1 MNDNSKKTSG
11 DTVDEFLSRYRRIV
25 KHTETVRTFRT
36 SDSVDS
42 ADGES
47 SQSGKSV
54 RASDRTMEIDPRA
67 TFNPVTQRQIITKKA
82 SSAPDGNTDYDKKEY
97 TDRFVTEPELKAS
110 DIKTAR
116 TMEFDPSAQKK
127 KESDPDTV
135 EGQQTFASFFGE
147 SADKEIKRS
156 IKITSEPEEAEPES
170 DGEFDFEAGD
180 DIASLYKTL
189 NVGEAMAFGKSEKL
203 RAIART
209 AGDDRE
215 VKLENQLTFPGF
227 ESEKREYVDEEK
239 LEKDVRK
246 NRIKKVRDFMLKGG
260 VEKQKDEEN
269 GDIAENVI
277 ITNVTEDEIEK
288 RERTASFKK
297 FQGELSRFVKTHDN
311 EGIDPGI
318 EYSSEHDVKSINAY
332 IRSGKRK
339 SGILVLLS
347 GIFGIALLIM
357 SLVSVSSPDTFMGG
371 NTKMYAAINFFPL
384 VIVGLL
390 CCIDLRK
397 CFSALKQ
404 KRFASDIS
412 IYFMFLFSAVQC
424 ALIWFYPDTL
434 NSAVPM
440 LAPAAI
446 LSALPLYG
454 GRYVTYNNI
463 QLCFN
468 RYSGKDVL
476 NILRPFGDGG
486 LAKEMIAGLQTP
498 GGNDVKYTAKAKSV
512 SGFMRCAVNAVPPDP
527 YADAVSFSSLCVS
540 VLVGAIS
547 GIIRKSAV
555 TGFTSAAAILIL
567 SVPVTY
573 IFITILPLFR
583 ENLKLYEKKA
593 SVPSYSVA
601 GNISKST
608 AVIFSS
614 SNIIEQ
620 SACSIHGV
628 KTFGSADAEM
638 SVLYAA
644 ALVMKAH
651 TPLEKIFSKA
661 VNIEDIENLNT
672 EDIVYEEKLGLSSWI
687 DNNRVLFGSEDL
699 MRHHNIPLPSGDID
713 IYKEGSRKIIFLAVN
728 DSLKAMFVVSYHIKR
743 SVSQFLRELTKRG
756 MAILVDTM
764 DQNITEEF
772 LEKKCK
778 LPQNSVRV
786 IGVRIG
792 EYYRQTASVTE
803 PVVPVG
809 GLHSGTIASESSLIE
824 SSFRLSSRRRVA
836 SSGVYTCAVIG
847 TALVT
852 VLAFCSGLTL
862 VGSWQIVL
870 FRLFWLAF
878 GLITPAFIKK

>member
-1 MNDNSKKTSG
+1 MDDNSKNPAG

-25 KHTETVRTFRT
+25 KHTETVRTFRASEPLGNSKT
-36 SDSVDS
+36 DKNEDNGR
-42 ADGES
+42 AY
-47 SQSGKSV
+47 
-54 RASDRTMEIDPRA
+54 ASDRTMEIDPRA
-67 TFNPVTQRQIITKKA
+67 TFNPVTQRQIITKKV
-82 SSAPDGNTDYDKKEY
+82 SSVPDGNTDFDKKEY
-97 TDRFVTEPELKAS
+97 ADRFVPEPELKAS
-110 DIKTAR
+110 DSGDAR
-116 TMEFDPSAQKK
+116 TMEFDMSGV
-127 KESDPDTV
+127 SDKDSDSDSV
-135 EGQQTFASFFGE
+135 EGQQTFASLFSD
-147 SADKEIKRS
+147 SASKGIKRS
-156 IKITSEPEEAEPES
+156 IKITPDPES
-170 DGEFDFEAGD
+170 EETRTAGDLLFETGD

-189 NVGEAMAFGKSEKL
+189 NIGEAMAFGKSEKL

-215 VKLENQLTFPGF
+215 TNIEDQLTFPGF
-227 ESEKREYVDEEK
+227 ESENRESIDEEK

-246 NRIKKVRDFMLKGG
+246 NRIKKVRDFMLRGG
-260 VEKQKDEEN
+260 VEKQKDEES
-269 GDIAENVI
+269 GDIAEDVL
-277 ITNVTEDEIEK
+277 ITNVTEAELEK

-318 EYSSEHDVKSINAY
+318 EYSSPHDVKQINAY
-332 IRSGKRK
+332 IASGKK
-339 SGILVLLS
+339 KAGIFVLLS
-347 GIFGIALLIM
+347 GILGTALLIM
-357 SLVSVSSPDTFMGG
+357 SLVSVSSPETFFGG
-371 NTKMYAAINFFPL
+371 NTKLYAAVNFFPL
-384 VIVGLL
+384 VIVGLM

-412 IYFMFLFSAVQC
+412 IYFMFLFSIVQC
-424 ALIWFYPDTL
+424 ALIWFFPDAL
-434 NSAVPM
+434 NSSVPM

-468 RYSGKDVL
+468 LYSGKDVL

-540 VLVGAIS
+540 ILVGAIS
-547 GIIRKSAV
+547 GIIKKSAV
-555 TGFTSAAAILIL
+555 TGFTASSAILIL

-573 IFITILPLFR
+573 IFITVLPLFR
-583 ENLKLYEKKA
+583 ENLKLHEKKA
-593 SVPSYSVA
+593 SVPSYSIA
-601 GNISKST
+601 KNISKST
-608 AVIFSS
+608 GVIFSA

-628 KTFGSADAEM
+628 KTFGSASAED

-661 VNIEDIENLNT
+661 VNIEDIEKLNT

-687 DNNRVLFGSEDL
+687 DNKRVLFGSEDL
-699 MRHHNIPLPSGDID
+699 MRHHNIPLPSGDSD
-713 IYKEGSRKIIFLAVN
+713 IYKEGSRKIIFLAV
-728 DSLKAMFVVSYHIKR
+728 DDTLKAMFVVSYHIKR
-743 SVSQFLRELTKRG
+743 NVAQFLRELTKRG
-756 MAILVDTM
+756 MAILIDTM

-778 LPQNSVRV
+778 LPPNSVRV

-792 EYYRQTASVTE
+792 EYYRQTASVEE
-803 PVVPVG
+803 PVVPIG
-809 GLHSGTIASESSLIE
+809 GLHSGSMASESSLIE
-824 SSFRLSSRRRVA
+824 SSFRLAGRRRVA
-836 SSGVYTCAVIG
+836 LSGVYICAMIG

-878 GLITPAFIKK
+878 GLVTPVFIKK

>member
-1 MNDNSKKTSG
+1 MDDNSKNPAG

-36 SDSVDS
+36 
-42 ADGES
+42 GEPPGNS
-47 SQSGKSV
+47 KTENNEDNIAFH
-54 RASDRTMEIDPRA
+54 ASDRTMEIDPRA
-67 TFNPVTQRQIITKKA
+67 TFNPVTQRQIITKKV
-82 SSAPDGNTDYDKKEY
+82 SSVPDGNTDFDKKEY
-97 TDRFVTEPELKAS
+97 SDRFVSEPELKAS
-110 DIKTAR
+110 DVGDDR
-116 TMEFDPSAQKK
+116 TMEFDMSGISGKG
-127 KESDPDTV
+127 SDSDSV
-135 EGQQTFASFFGE
+135 RGQQTFASLFSDPASKG
-147 SADKEIKRS
+147 IKRS
-156 IKITSEPEEAEPES
+156 IKITTDPEAEETGTCG
-170 DGEFDFEAGD
+170 DLLFETGD

-189 NVGEAMAFGKSEKL
+189 NVGEAMSFGKSEKL

-209 AGDDRE
+209 AGDDRGTKIE
-215 VKLENQLTFPGF
+215 EQLTFPGF
-227 ESEKREYVDEEK
+227 EDETGEPIDEEK

-246 NRIKKVRDFMLKGG
+246 NRIKKVRDFMLRGG
-260 VEKQKDEEN
+260 VKKQNDGEN
-269 GDIAENVI
+269 GDIAEDVL
-277 ITNVTEDEIEK
+277 ITNITDEQIEK
-288 RERTASFKK
+288 REKTETFKK

-311 EGIDPGI
+311 EGVDPGI
-318 EYSSEHDVKSINAY
+318 EYSSPHDVKEINAY
-332 IRSGKRK
+332 IASGRK
-339 SGILVLLS
+339 KAGLFVLLS
-347 GIFGIALLIM
+347 GILGTALLIM
-357 SLVSVSSPDTFMGG
+357 SLFSVSSGETFFGG
-371 NTKMYAAINFFPL
+371 NIKLYAAVNFFSL
-384 VIVGLL
+384 VTVGLL

-397 CFSALKQ
+397 CFSSLKR

-412 IYFMFLFSAVQC
+412 IYFMFLFSIVQC
-424 ALIWFYPDTL
+424 ALIWFFPDAL
-434 NSAVPM
+434 NSTVPM

-468 RYSGKDVL
+468 LYSGKDVL
-476 NILRPFGDGG
+476 NILRSFGDGG

-527 YADAVSFSSLCVS
+527 YSDAVSFSSLCVS

-547 GIIRKSAV
+547 GIIKKSAV
-555 TGFTSAAAILIL
+555 TGFTAAAAILIL

-573 IFITILPLFR
+573 IFIAVLPLFR
-583 ENLKLYEKKA
+583 ENLKLRDKKA
-593 SVPSYSVA
+593 SVPSYSIA
-601 GNISKST
+601 RNISKST
-608 AVIFSS
+608 AVIFSA

-628 KTFGSADAEM
+628 KTFGSASAQEC
-638 SVLYAA
+638 VLYAA

-651 TPLEKIFSKA
+651 TPLEGIFSKA
-661 VNIEDIENLNT
+661 VNPEDIEKLNT

-687 DNNRVLFGSEDL
+687 DNKRVLFGGEDL
-699 MRHHNIPLPSGDID
+699 MRHHNIPLPSGDSD
-713 IYKEGSRKIIFLAVN
+713 IYTQGSRKIIFLAV
-728 DSLKAMFVVSYHIKR
+728 DDTLRAMFVVSYHIKR

-756 MAILVDTM
+756 MAILIDTM

-778 LPQNSVRV
+778 LPSDSVRV

-792 EYYRQTASVTE
+792 EYYRQTASAEE
-803 PVVPVG
+803 PVVPIG
-809 GLHSGTIASESSLIE
+809 GLHCGTMTSESSLIE
-824 SSFRLSSRRRVA
+824 SAFRLAGRRRVA
-836 SSGVYTCAVIG
+836 SSGVYICALIG

-852 VLAFCSGLTL
+852 VLTFCSGLTL

-878 GLITPAFIKK
+878 GLVTPVFIKK